1 MTRIA
6 ISLALLA
13 QILCAQDT
21 RNFIACPILRDTKT
35 VPCWLAEYEGELY
48 YLGVQPEAG
57 ASVSAPQQAHEV
69 LVEGTVKPGPK
80 VCGGVPLSP
89 VTISVLAE
97 LNRGCNTVL
106 PAKDEIEAPPA
117 EKPQLE
123 LSAEAPFA
131 VDFEF
136 DSDRISVPGM
146 RVIERVAAAHPSHV
160 EVNVSRGSVLLSDG
174 RTLTETEA
182 TLSRRGNKIAAAL
195 AAMGMPPSSVSVLVS
210 AATSTTRHA
219 LISITP

>member
-6 ISLALLA
+6 ISVVLLA
-13 QILCAQDT
+13 QMLPAQDT

-57 ASVSAPQQAHEV
+57 ASAPAPQQAHEV
-69 LVEGTVKPGPK
+69 LVEGTVKSGPK
-80 VCGGVPLSP
+80 VCGGIPLSP
-89 VTISVLAE
+89 VTISVLSE

-117 EKPQLE
+117 DKGQPE
-123 LSAEAPFA
+123 LSAQAPFA

-136 DSDRISVPGM
+136 DSDRISTPGM
-146 RVIERVAAAHPSHV
+146 RVIERVAAAHPTRV
-160 EVNVSRGSVLLSDG
+160 EVTVSRGSVLLSDG

-182 TLSRRGNKIAAAL
+182 TLSRRANKIAAAL
-195 AAMGMPPSSVSVLVS
+195 AAMGMPPSSVSVRI
-210 AATSTTRHA
+210 STTAYATRRA
-219 LISITP
+219 LISVTP

>member
-6 ISLALLA
+6 VSLSLLA
-13 QILCAQDT
+13 QILTAQET

-35 VPCWLAEYEGELY
+35 VPCWLAEYEGEIY
-48 YLGVQPEAG
+48 YLGVQPDAG
-57 ASVSAPQQAHEV
+57 GSASAPQQAHEV

-80 VCGGVPLSP
+80 VCGGIPLSP
-89 VTISVLAE
+89 VTISVLPE

-106 PAKDEIEAPPA
+106 SAKDEIEAPPA

-131 VDFEF
+131 LDFEF
-136 DSDRISVPGM
+136 DSDRISAQGM
-146 RVIERVAAAHPSHV
+146 RVIERVAAAHPTRV
-160 EVNVSRGSVLLSDG
+160 EVTVSRGSVLLSDG

-182 TLSRRGNKIAAAL
+182 TLSRRANKIAAAL
-195 AAMGMPPSSVSVLVS
+195 AALGMPASSVSVQVEP
-210 AATSTTRHA
+210 APSTARRA
-219 LISITP
+219 LISVTP